1 MGIVVIKM
9 FDGIVRTL
17 IEVLHVPTMSR
28 NLISLSTLDVKGY
41 KYCNGD
47 SVMKVTKGS
56 LMVMKGGSKA
66 TNLYLLWGS
75 SFSTNVVVAPDSET
89 TKIYHM
95 RLRHMSALGMA
106 ELRKRGLLDGC
117 HDDTINSYEHFV
129 FNKHKRVKFSPVVYN
144 TESVVDN
151 VHADLWGASHKTSN
165 DSAQYMLTIIDDY
178 LEFDLIF
185 LSTNQMHLSPSRLGR
200 FWLICKP
207 RER

>member
-1 MGIVVIKM
+1 
-9 FDGIVRTL
+9 
-17 IEVLHVPTMSR
+17 
-28 NLISLSTLDVKGY
+28 
-41 KYCNGD
+41 
-47 SVMKVTKGS
+47 
-56 LMVMKGGSKA
+56 
-66 TNLYLLWGS
+66 
-75 SFSTNVVVAPDSET
+75 
-89 TKIYHM
+89 
-95 RLRHMSALGMA
+95 MSALGMA

-129 FNKHKRVKFSPVVYN
+129 FNKHERVKFSPVVYN